1 MHCPARCILKM
12 KVKEQRAADD
22 HDQQSYFSTGEE
34 SLGSSTI
41 NIVHNIG
48 HIYILQNQY
57 TILSSG
63 HKYKMFQRGTI
74 SVELDNGQ
82 HETLNSRVEAGR
94 TRTEH
99 IISMGAI

>member
-34 SLGSSTI
+34 SLSSPTI
-41 NIVHNIG
+41 NNVHIG

-63 HKYKMFQRGTI
+63 HKYNMFQRGTI

>member
-1 MHCPARCILKM
+1 
-12 KVKEQRAADD
+12 
-22 HDQQSYFSTGEE
+22 
-34 SLGSSTI
+34 
-41 NIVHNIG
+41 
-48 HIYILQNQY
+48 
-57 TILSSG
+57 
-63 HKYKMFQRGTI
+63 MFQRGTI